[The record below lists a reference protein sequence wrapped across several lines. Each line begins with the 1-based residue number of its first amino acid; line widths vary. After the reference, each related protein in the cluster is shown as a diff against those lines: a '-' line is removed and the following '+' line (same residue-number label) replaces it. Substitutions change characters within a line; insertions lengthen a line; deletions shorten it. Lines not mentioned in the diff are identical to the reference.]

1 MLGPKGD
8 VSETSTWSSHLAC
21 DVSSYVTGRGPTV
34 EFTQTSCSVSP
45 SYVYRDQGHSH
56 RQAHRPSGPL
66 EADFGQVAHV
76 TWSLCDPTLT
86 GGHDE
91 GVGQC

>member
-8 VSETSTWSSHLAC
+8 VSETSTWSSH
-21 DVSSYVTGRGPTV
+21 DVNSYVTGRGPTV
-34 EFTQTSCSVSP
+34 EFTQTSRSVSP
-45 SYVYRDQGHSH
+45 SYECRDQGHSH

-76 TWSLCDPTLT
+76 TWPLCDPTLM
-86 GGHDE
+86 GDMMRA
-91 GVGQC
+91 